1 MRARSSPIPCSARV
15 RRRKCRVGA
24 SPDLRAANKACF
36 REVVENRESGAGGD
50 AHGCGDVGD
59 ARVRHARHRQEHVP
73 VVGEQG
79 PRRTRG
85 HGGHG
90 VAATGV
96 RRHTGSGS
104 VSFVSVARE
113 GGFSGTGISRRSWPW
128 YPVPRGFAL
137 LVEGTD
143 EELTRWT
150 TALAARLTGLGVEGE
165 VVELSV

>member
-1 MRARSSPIPCSARV
+1 MFRLGRACRAMRARSSPIPCSARV

-104 VSFVSVARE
+104 VSFVSVARWK
-113 GGFSGTGISRRSWPW
+113 GGSPVRGSPGGPGPGTPSRGDSPCWWRERMRNSPSGPPPWP
-128 YPVPRGFAL
+128 PG
-137 LVEGTD
+137 
-143 EELTRWT
+143 
-150 TALAARLTGLGVEGE
+150 
-165 VVELSV
+165 